1 METKNKKISTTTKVI
16 IGAAVGGAAYL
27 IYANWDKI
35 KEMLG
40 MGEKDAEKVPEK
52 TTEETKEQKGSG
64 GGTTTQVDPY
74 KQKVEKLQGLLKI
87 RIDGDAGK
95 QTNGNLDYYW
105 ADYPKSLDVEK
116 AKADGFPELKK
127 NGKGVVSPSNI
138 DYYINT
144 FVAKKTPR
152 MLLWSKQQQDQTA
165 QGRISFMKKLYDL
178 GATGSRIQPKDNN
191 IAKDIPTYKFDVA
204 RKAYVKDGG
213 KVSISQGSHLFSSW
227 IIAGYDTKDG
237 WVWLQKKSNSS
248 VFTTINPYILE
259 AV

>member
-1 METKNKKISTTTKVI
+1 METKNKKISTTTKLI

-64 GGTTTQVDPY
+64 GTTTTQVDPY

-105 ADYPKSLDVEK
+105 ADYQKPLDVEK
-116 AKADGFPELKK
+116 AKADGFPELKAR
-127 NGKGVVSPSNI
+127 GKGVVSPSNI
-138 DYYINT
+138 DYYIDT

-152 MLLWSKQQQDQTA
+152 MLLWSKQKADQTA
-165 QGRISFMKKLYDL
+165 QGRIKFMKKLYDL
-178 GATGSRIQPKDNN
+178 GAKGSKVQPKS
-191 IAKDIPTYKFDVA
+191 ATKEPTYKFDASRNTYVQDGGTRNIPRGFHLFTTYEIEGYTPDRGFA
-204 RKAYVKDGG
+204 ILKLKAYPKTFV
-213 KVSISQGSHLFSSW
+213 I
-227 IIAGYDTKDG
+227 
-237 WVWLQKKSNSS
+237 
-248 VFTTINPYILE
+248 INPYTLE

>member
-1 METKNKKISTTTKVI
+1 METKNKKISTTTKLI

-95 QTNGNLDYYW
+95 QTNGNLEYW
-105 ADYPKSLDVEK
+105 WSDYPKSLDVDKMK
-116 AKADGFPELKK
+116 AEGYPELKK
-127 NGKGVVSPSNI
+127 NGKGVVTPSNI

-144 FVAKKTPR
+144 YVAKKTPR
-152 MLLWSKQQQDQTA
+152 MLMWTKQRADKTA
-165 QGRISFMKKLYDL
+165 QGRINFMKKLYSL
-178 GATGSRIQPKDNN
+178 GATGSKVQPKDNSV
-191 IAKDIPTYKFDVA
+191 AKNIPTYKFDA
-204 RKAYVKDGG
+204 SRNSYVKDGG
-213 KVSISQGSHLFSSW
+213 KDSISQGSHLFSYW

-248 VFTTINPYILE
+248 VFVTINPYTLE